1 MDKSNLLKRFETVLR
16 TQKLGPL
23 TITAYLSVVR
33 KLLEDINAIDEES
46 ILSWARKVADG
57 HKPATV
63 NLYYSAI
70 RRFLEEISPGLLLE
84 LKDKLRIKGR
94 SFSIP
99 KALSEQELSKLWKAA
114 TKAFEKDYRL
124 VLIVGLG
131 GFAGLRVSELLSLK
145 VSHINLKEDYILI
158 NGKGQKMRVVP
169 IPSKLKPYILR
180 ITPFLRE
187 DDYLLKNNTGK
198 PLSIHGVAYLLK
210 KLARGV
216 GIKSI
221 SPHILR
227 HTAATTLL
235 KKGVNLRIVQE
246 FLGHASL
253 ATTERYLRVTISD
266 MKESLKKAGY

>member
-1 MDKSNLLKRFETVLR
+1 MDKSDLFERFETILR
-16 TQKLGPL
+16 TQKLSSL
-23 TITAYLSVVR
+23 TVTAYLSVIK
-33 KLLEDINAIDEES
+33 KLLQDIDVIDEES

-70 RRFLEEISPGLLLE
+70 RRFLEETHPHLLLK

-99 KALSEQELSKLWKAA
+99 KALSEQEFSKLWKVA
-114 TKAFEKDYRL
+114 TRMFDKDYRL

-131 GFAGLRVSELLSLK
+131 GFAGLRVSELISLK

-158 NGKGQKMRVVP
+158 NGKGRKMRVVP
-169 IPSKLKPYILR
+169 VPSKLKSYIFR
-180 ITPFLRE
+180 IISCLSE

-210 KLARGV
+210 QLAKKAH
-216 GIKSI
+216 IKNI
-221 SPHILR
+221 SPHTLR
-227 HTAATTLL
+227 HTAATVLL

-253 ATTERYLRVTISD
+253 ATTERYLRVTIND